1 MNQSPRKTK
10 QQGVTLVELMIAIT
24 IGLIIIAGVLQL
36 YATSRN
42 TQKVQDGVARLQE
55 NARYAFARLS
65 QDLSQ
70 TGFVG
75 CFNYDPARITNT
87 LAQEAGI
94 GDLYDFEQPVDAVNG
109 NGPMGT
115 DTLIFRQAAAAATI
129 PLEGY
134 SAQDEPL
141 LVDSGHANYGP
152 LEQFQVVMVTDCSR
166 AAVFMITNDPNTS
179 DGTIEHATGVASPD
193 GQSNVSDDLENNYGF
208 ELDTYP
214 PGGSVGY
221 LYGGSTGAHVFSIGD
236 SAAAGAGEA
245 CSAATPQFCALF
257 KNADEL
263 VQGVEDFQVDV
274 GWIDAAGN
282 LRYGEPTAAIDWST
296 VVRLKLT
303 ITLNS
308 IEEAPSAQ
316 GIALSKKT
324 FVKTIVMKNQ
334 FN

>member
-1 MNQSPRKTK
+1 MNRNPLKKK
-10 QQGVTLVELMIAIT
+10 QQGVTLIELMIAIT

-55 NARYAFARLS
+55 NARYVFARLS

-70 TGFVG
+70 TGFIG
-75 CFNYDPARITNT
+75 CFNYDPSRITNT
-87 LAQEAGI
+87 LAQEVGV
-94 GDLYDFEQPVDAVNG
+94 GDLYDFEQPVNAVNG

-115 DTLIFRQAAAAATI
+115 DTLIFRQASAAATI

-134 SAQDEPL
+134 SNQTEPL
-141 LVDSGHANYGP
+141 LVDSDHANYGP

-166 AAVFMITNDPNTS
+166 SAVFMITNDPNTS

-193 GQSNVSDDLENNYGF
+193 GQSNASDDLGNNYGS
-208 ELDTYP
+208 EPGNYP
-214 PGGSVGY
+214 LGGSVAY
-221 LYGGSTGAHVFSIGD
+221 LYGGSTGAHIFSIGD

-257 KNADEL
+257 KNTDEL

-282 LRYGEPTAAIDWST
+282 LRYGEPAAAVNWNMVD
-296 VVRLKLT
+296 RLKLT

-308 IEEAPSAQ
+308 IDEAPTAQ
-316 GIALSKKT
+316 GVARNTKT
-324 FVKTIVMKNQ
+324 FVKTIVMRNQ

>member
-1 MNQSPRKTK
+1 MNRNPRKMK

-24 IGLIIIAGVLQL
+24 IGLVIIAGVLQL

-65 QDLSQ
+65 LDLSQ

-109 NGPMGT
+109 DGPMGT

-129 PLEGY
+129 PLDGF
-134 SAQDEPL
+134 SAADEPL
-141 LVDSGHANYGP
+141 LVDPDHANYGP

-166 AAVFMITNDPNTS
+166 ASVFMITNDPNTS
-179 DGTIEHATGVASPD
+179 DGAIEHAMGVASPD
-193 GQSNVSDDLENNYGF
+193 GQSNAIDDLENNYGF
-208 ELDTYP
+208 DQDNYP

-221 LYGGSTGAHVFSIGD
+221 LYGGSTGAHIFSIGD
-236 SAAAGAGEA
+236 SAAAGPGET

-257 KNADEL
+257 KNTDEL

-274 GWIDAAGN
+274 GWTDAAGN
-282 LRYGEPTAAIDWST
+282 LRYGEPTAAVDWNT
-296 VVRLKLT
+296 VERLKLT

-308 IEEAPSAQ
+308 IDEAPTAQ
-316 GIALSKKT
+316 GKVRNTKT
-324 FVKTIVMKNQ
+324 FVKTIVMRNQ